1 MEFVNARN
9 EEIMQA
15 YHRIISSVP
24 FIIRSD
30 VMELIAESPASRFW
44 VSEERAAFV
53 VKAMLAGRPMPRMRE
68 TKKEMFDEI
77 FRRFL
82 IEREKRPQASVP
94 ELISIVIHQP
104 APKFY
109 LTPRTIGEFIHR
121 IKKGWYNKQHV
132 RYRDFEVTTDEV

>member
-9 EEIMQA
+9 EEIMRI
-15 YHRIISSVP
+15 YHEIVSSVP

-44 VSEERAAFV
+44 VSEERAGFV
-53 VKAMLAGRPMPRMRE
+53 VKAMLAGRPLPRMRE

-82 IEREKRPQASVP
+82 IEREKQPHASVP

-121 IKKGWYNKQHV
+121 IKKGWYLKQHD
-132 RYRDFEVTTDEV
+132 RYRKIISPGDQL

>member
-1 MEFVNARN
+1 MEFVDARN

-15 YHRIISSVP
+15 YHRIVSSVP

-30 VMELIAESPASRFW
+30 VMQLVADSPASRFW

-53 VKAMLAGRPMPRMRE
+53 VKAMLAGRPLPRMRD
-68 TKKEMFDEI
+68 TKREMFNEI

-82 IEREKRPQASVP
+82 LEREKCPDASVP

-109 LTPRTIGEFIHR
+109 LTPRTVGEFIHR
-121 IKKGWYNKQHV
+121 IKKGWYLKQNV
-132 RYRDFEVTTDEV
+132 RYRGFQLPTDEV